1 MTKEE
6 LITKIAKDSQMSE
19 KEVSQVISLFIEQV
33 NKKLQEGETVDIPGF
48 GNFTMSENK
57 EK

>member
-6 LITKIAKDSQMSE
+6 LVSKIAKQAQMSE
-19 KEVSQVISLFIEQV
+19 KEVGQIISLFIEQV
-33 NKKLQEGETVDIPGF
+33 NKKLGEGETVDIPGF

-57 EK
+57 